1 MLIFF
6 VILHQEM
13 RKLIYNKVDKA
24 MISQLKRVEF
34 YGKIYV
40 VTSPVEAENV
50 VDYLLSQPILGFD
63 TETRPAFEKGKR
75 YYCSLLQVS
84 TRTDCFLFR
93 LNKTGLCPAVVR
105 LLGDEQVTKVGLAWN
120 NDMLS
125 LRQLGSFK
133 PGRFIDLQDMVRE
146 LGIEDQSLVKI
157 YANLFG
163 ERISKAERLSNWER
177 NELTE
182 KQMEY
187 AAIDAWACV
196 RIYNEVNRL
205 LSTRDYEL
213 EVRPVENVSQNNETG
228 LS

>member
-1 MLIFF
+1 
-6 VILHQEM
+6 
-13 RKLIYNKVDKA
+13 
-24 MISQLKRVEF
+24 MISHLKRVEF

-40 VTSPVEAENV
+40 VTSPVEAEHV

-75 YYCSLLQVS
+75 YQCSLLQVS

-133 PGRFIDLQDMVRE
+133 SGRFIDLQDMVRE

-177 NELTE
+177 SELTD

-213 EVRPVENVSQNNETG
+213 EVRPDENVSQNNETG

>member
-1 MLIFF
+1 MK
-6 VILHQEM
+6 
-13 RKLIYNKVDKA
+13 KLIYNKVDKA
-24 MISQLKRVEF
+24 MVSALKKVEF
-34 YGKIYV
+34 YGRIIV
-40 VTSPVEAENV
+40 VDTQSGAQKA

-63 TETRPAFEKGKR
+63 TETRPAFEKGKHYR
-75 YYCSLLQVS
+75 CALLQVS
-84 TRTDCFLFR
+84 TSTECFLFR
-93 LNKTGLCPAVVR
+93 LNKIGLCPAVVR
-105 LLGDEQVTKVGLAWN
+105 LLSDTMVTKVGLAWN

-125 LRQLGSFK
+125 LRELGSFK
-133 PGRFIDLQDMVRE
+133 AGHFIDLQQMVRD

-177 NELTE
+177 SELKE
-182 KQMEY
+182 SQKEY

-196 RIYNEVNRL
+196 RMYNEVNRL

-213 EVRPVENVSQNNETG
+213 VIQPSENISNDETS

>member
-1 MLIFF
+1 MK
-6 VILHQEM
+6 
-13 RKLIYNKVDKA
+13 KLIYNKVDKA
-24 MISQLKRVEF
+24 MISCLKRVDF
-34 YGKIYV
+34 FGKIYV
-40 VTSPVEAENV
+40 VTSPTEAEHV

-75 YYCSLLQVS
+75 YRCALLQVS
-84 TRTDCFLFR
+84 TRTDCYLFR
-93 LNKTGLCPAVVR
+93 LNMIGMCPAVVR
-105 LLGDEQVTKVGLAWN
+105 LLGDKEVTKVGLAWN
-120 NDMLS
+120 NDILS
-125 LRQLGSFK
+125 LRELGPFEK
-133 PGRFIDLQDMVRE
+133 GHFIDLQDMVRE

-177 NELTE
+177 HDLKES
-182 KQMEY
+182 QMEY

-205 LSTRDYEL
+205 LSTGDYEL
-213 EVRPVENVSQNNETG
+213 VVQPTEKESHDETS

>member
-1 MLIFF
+1 MK
-6 VILHQEM
+6 
-13 RKLIYNKVDKA
+13 KLIYNKVDKA
-24 MISQLKRVEF
+24 MLSQLKRVEF

-40 VTSPVEAENV
+40 VTSPDEAEHV

-75 YYCSLLQVS
+75 YRCSLLQVS
-84 TRTDCFLFR
+84 THTDCFLFR
-93 LNKTGLCPAVVR
+93 LNKIGLCPAVLR
-105 LLGDEQVTKVGLAWN
+105 LLGDKEVTKVGLAWK
-120 NDMLS
+120 NDTLS
-125 LRQLGSFK
+125 LKELGSFE

-182 KQMEY
+182 RQKEY

-196 RIYNEVNRL
+196 RIYNEVSRL
-205 LSTRDYEL
+205 LATRDYEL
-213 EVRPVENVSQNNETG
+213 EVRPNENVNQTDEAN

>member
-1 MLIFF
+1 
-6 VILHQEM
+6 M

-75 YYCSLLQVS
+75 YQCSLLQVS

-133 PGRFIDLQDMVRE
+133 SGRFIDLQDMVRE

-213 EVRPVENVSQNNETG
+213 EVRPDENVSQNNETG

>member
-1 MLIFF
+1 MK
-6 VILHQEM
+6 
-13 RKLIYNKVDKA
+13 KLIYNKVDKA
-24 MISQLKRVEF
+24 MLSQLKRVEF

-40 VTSPVEAENV
+40 VTSPDEAEHV

-75 YYCSLLQVS
+75 YRCSLLQVS

-93 LNKTGLCPAVVR
+93 LNKIGLCPAVLR
-105 LLGDEQVTKVGLAWN
+105 LLGDKDVTKVGLAWK

-125 LRQLGSFK
+125 LKELGNFE

-182 KQMEY
+182 RQKEY

-196 RIYNEVNRL
+196 RIYKEVTRL
-205 LSTRDYEL
+205 LDTRDYEL
-213 EVRPVENVSQNNETG
+213 VVQPSEKEVKDETS

>member
-1 MLIFF
+1 
-6 VILHQEM
+6 M

-40 VTSPVEAENV
+40 VTSPVEAEHV

-75 YYCSLLQVS
+75 YQCSLLQVS

-133 PGRFIDLQDMVRE
+133 SGRFIDLQDMVRE

-177 NELTE
+177 SELTD

-205 LSTRDYEL
+205 LATRDYEL
-213 EVRPVENVSQNNETG
+213 EVRPDENVSQNNETG

>member
-1 MLIFF
+1 
-6 VILHQEM
+6 M

-40 VTSPVEAENV
+40 VTSPVEAEHV

-133 PGRFIDLQDMVRE
+133 SGRFIDLQDMVRE

-177 NELTE
+177 SELTE

-205 LSTRDYEL
+205 LATRDYEL
-213 EVRPVENVSQNNETG
+213 EVRPDENVSQNNETG

>member
-1 MLIFF
+1 
-6 VILHQEM
+6 M
-13 RKLIYNKVDKA
+13 RKLIYNKVDKD
-24 MISQLKRVEF
+24 MISHLKRVEF

-40 VTSPVEAENV
+40 VTSPIEAEHV

-125 LRQLGSFK
+125 LRQLGNFK
-133 PGRFIDLQDMVRE
+133 SGRFIDLQDMVRE

-177 NELTE
+177 SELTD

-213 EVRPVENVSQNNETG
+213 EVRPDENVSQNNETG

>member
-1 MLIFF
+1 MK
-6 VILHQEM
+6 
-13 RKLIYNKVDKA
+13 KLIYNKVDKA
-24 MISQLKRVEF
+24 MLSQLKRVEF

-40 VTSPVEAENV
+40 VTSPDEAEHV

-75 YYCSLLQVS
+75 YRCSLLQVS
-84 TRTDCFLFR
+84 THTDSFLFR
-93 LNKTGLCPAVVR
+93 LNKIGLCPAVLR
-105 LLGDEQVTKVGLAWN
+105 LLGDKEVTKVGLAWK
-120 NDMLS
+120 NDTLS
-125 LRQLGSFK
+125 LKELGSFE

-182 KQMEY
+182 RQKEY

-196 RIYNEVNRL
+196 RIYKEVTRL
-205 LSTRDYEL
+205 LDTRDYEL
-213 EVRPVENVSQNNETG
+213 VVQPSEKEVKDETS

>member
-1 MLIFF
+1 
-6 VILHQEM
+6 
-13 RKLIYNKVDKA
+13 
-24 MISQLKRVEF
+24 MISHLKRVEF

-40 VTSPVEAENV
+40 VTSPVEAEHV

-125 LRQLGSFK
+125 LRQLGNFK
-133 PGRFIDLQDMVRE
+133 SGRFIDLQDMVRE
-146 LGIEDQSLVKI
+146 LGVEDQSLVKI

-177 NELTE
+177 SELTD

>member
-1 MLIFF
+1 
-6 VILHQEM
+6 M
-13 RKLIYNKVDKA
+13 RKLIYNKVDKS
-24 MISQLKRVEF
+24 MISQLKLVEF

-50 VDYLLSQPILGFD
+50 VDYLLSQPSLGFD

-125 LRQLGSFK
+125 LRQLGNFK
-133 PGRFIDLQDMVRE
+133 SGRFIDLQDMVRE

-177 NELTE
+177 SELTD

-213 EVRPVENVSQNNETG
+213 EVRPDENVSQNNETG

>member
-1 MLIFF
+1 MK
-6 VILHQEM
+6 
-13 RKLIYNKVDKA
+13 KLIYNKVDKA
-24 MISQLKRVEF
+24 MLSQLKRVEF

-40 VTSPVEAENV
+40 VTSPDEAEHV

-75 YYCSLLQVS
+75 YRCSLLQVS
-84 TRTDCFLFR
+84 THTDCFLFR
-93 LNKTGLCPAVVR
+93 LNKIGLCPAVLR
-105 LLGDEQVTKVGLAWN
+105 LLGDKEVTKVGLAWK
-120 NDMLS
+120 NDTLS
-125 LRQLGSFK
+125 LKELGSFE

-163 ERISKAERLSNWER
+163 ERISRAERLSNWER

-182 KQMEY
+182 RQKEY

-196 RIYNEVNRL
+196 RIYKEVTRL
-205 LSTRDYEL
+205 LDTRDYEL
-213 EVRPVENVSQNNETG
+213 VVQPSEKEVKDETS

>member
-1 MLIFF
+1 MK
-6 VILHQEM
+6 
-13 RKLIYNKVDKA
+13 KLIYNKVDKA
-24 MISQLKRVEF
+24 MISNLKRVEF

-40 VTSPVEAENV
+40 VTSPVEAEHA
-50 VDYLLSQPILGFD
+50 VDYLLSQPVLGFD
-63 TETRPAFEKGKR
+63 TETRPSFEKGKH
-75 YYCSLLQVS
+75 YHCALLQVS
-84 TRTDCFLFR
+84 SHTECFLFR
-93 LNKTGLCPAVVR
+93 LNKIGLCPAVVR
-105 LLGDEQVTKVGLAWN
+105 LLGNKEVTKVGLAWN

-125 LRQLGSFK
+125 LKELGNFE
-133 PGRFIDLQDMVRE
+133 PGHFIDLQDLVRE

-177 NELTE
+177 RELKE
-182 KQMEY
+182 SQMEY

-205 LSTRDYEL
+205 LATREYDL
-213 EVRPVENVSQNNETG
+213 EVRPDENVNQKDETS

>member
-1 MLIFF
+1 MK
-6 VILHQEM
+6 
-13 RKLIYNKVDKA
+13 KLIYNKVDKA
-24 MISQLKRVEF
+24 MLSQLKRVEF

-40 VTSPVEAENV
+40 VTSPDEAEHV

-75 YYCSLLQVS
+75 YRCSLLQVS
-84 TRTDCFLFR
+84 THTDCFLFR
-93 LNKTGLCPAVVR
+93 LNKIGLCPAVLR
-105 LLGDEQVTKVGLAWN
+105 LLGDKEVTKVGLAWK
-120 NDMLS
+120 NDTLS
-125 LRQLGSFK
+125 LKELGSFE

-182 KQMEY
+182 RQKEY

-196 RIYNEVNRL
+196 RIYKEVTRL
-205 LSTRDYEL
+205 LDTRDYEL
-213 EVRPVENVSQNNETG
+213 VVQPSVKEVKDETS

>member
-1 MLIFF
+1 
-6 VILHQEM
+6 M

-40 VTSPVEAENV
+40 VTSPVEAEHV

-105 LLGDEQVTKVGLAWN
+105 LLGDELVTKVGLAWN

-177 NELTE
+177 SELTD

>member
-1 MLIFF
+1 MK
-6 VILHQEM
+6 
-13 RKLIYNKVDKA
+13 KLIYNKVDKA
-24 MISQLKRVEF
+24 MLSQLKRVEF

-40 VTSPVEAENV
+40 VTSPDEAEHV

-75 YYCSLLQVS
+75 YRCSLLQVS

-93 LNKTGLCPAVVR
+93 LNKIGLCPAVLR
-105 LLGDEQVTKVGLAWN
+105 LLGDKDVTKVGLAWK

-125 LRQLGSFK
+125 LKELGSFE

-182 KQMEY
+182 RQKEY

-196 RIYNEVNRL
+196 RIYKEVTRL
-205 LSTRDYEL
+205 LDTRDYEL
-213 EVRPVENVSQNNETG
+213 VVQPSEKEVKDETS